1 MPAHDRITGD
11 YYLDTLTGP
20 QGPGDMFITV
30 GAGKKTVFINGNLV
44 VIGTFTRVETVE
56 TFIYDNIITLNADI
70 TGAPFEDSGLEIGRG
85 SSPNVFFKWN
95 ETIDWWE
102 FSASHP
108 NRYSTARIN
117 DPSNDTFTLYKL
129 LRFLRDDPDPHLG
142 GNLFTDG
149 YEIRSQHPYNIIF
162 TPGYNENQQA
172 NTGIQINHVN
182 SLIANIP
189 YVQGASIMFAKE
201 PGNGVTGLY
210 VIDKKQRQEELITKR
225 RAVVF
230 SLVL

>member
-1 MPAHDRITGD
+1 MASYDRLTGD
-11 YYLDTLTGP
+11 YYIETLTGP
-20 QGPGDMFITV
+20 QGPGDIHITV
-30 GAGKKTVFINGNLV
+30 GGGQKTVYINGNLV
-44 VIGTFTRVETVE
+44 VIGTFTRVETVD
-56 TFIYDNIITLNADI
+56 TYIYDNIITLNADI

-85 SSPNVFFKWN
+85 TSPNVYLKWN

-108 NRYSTARIN
+108 NRYVTSTRN
-117 DPSNDTFTLYKL
+117 DASNDTFMLYKI

-142 GNLFTDG
+142 GHMYTDG
-149 YEIRSQHPYNIIF
+149 YEIRSQDPYNIIF
-162 TPGYNENQQA
+162 TPGWNGTAA

-182 SLIANIP
+182 SLVANIP
-189 YVQGASIMFAKE
+189 YVQNSTIMFAKE

-210 VIDKKQRQEELITKR
+210 IIDKKQRQEELITKR
-225 RAVVF
+225 RAVVY

>member
-1 MPAHDRITGD
+1 MASYDRLTGD
-11 YYLDTLTGP
+11 YYIDTITGP
-20 QGPGDMFITV
+20 QGAGDIYVTV
-30 GAGKKTVFINGNLV
+30 GGGQKTVFINGNLV
-44 VIGTFTRVETVE
+44 VIGTFTRVETVD
-56 TFIYDNIITLNADI
+56 TYIYDNIITLNADI

-85 SSPNVFFKWN
+85 TSPNVYLKWN

-108 NRYSTARIN
+108 NRYVTSTRN
-117 DPSNDTFTLYKL
+117 DASNDTFMLYKI

-142 GNLFTDG
+142 GHMYTDG
-149 YEIRSQHPYNIIF
+149 YEIRSQDPYNIIF
-162 TPGYNENQQA
+162 TPGWNGTAA

-189 YVQGASIMFAKE
+189 YVQNSTIMFAKE
-201 PGNGVTGLY
+201 PGNGVSGLY
-210 VIDKKQRQEELITKR
+210 IIDKKQRQEELITKR
-225 RAVVF
+225 RAVVY

>member
-1 MPAHDRITGD
+1 MASYDRLTGD
-11 YYLDTLTGP
+11 YYIETLTGP
-20 QGPGDMFITV
+20 QGPGDIHITV
-30 GAGKKTVFINGNLV
+30 GGGQKTVFINGNLV
-44 VIGTFTRVETVE
+44 VIGTFTRVETVD
-56 TFIYDNIITLNADI
+56 TYIYDNIITLNADI

-85 SSPNVFFKWN
+85 TSPNVYLKWN

-108 NRYSTARIN
+108 NRYVTSTRN
-117 DPSNDTFTLYKL
+117 DPSNDTFMLYKI

-142 GNLFTDG
+142 GHMYTDG
-149 YEIRSQHPYNIIF
+149 YEIRSQDPYNIIF
-162 TPGYNENQQA
+162 TPGWNGTAA

-182 SLIANIP
+182 SLVANIP
-189 YVQGASIMFAKE
+189 YVQNSTIMFAKE

-210 VIDKKQRQEELITKR
+210 IIDKKQRQEELITKR
-225 RAVVF
+225 RAVVY